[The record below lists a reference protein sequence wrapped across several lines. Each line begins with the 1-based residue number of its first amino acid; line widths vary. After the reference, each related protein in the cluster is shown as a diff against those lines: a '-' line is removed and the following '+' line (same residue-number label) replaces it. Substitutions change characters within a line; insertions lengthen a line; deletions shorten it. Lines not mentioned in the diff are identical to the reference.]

1 MITGRGP
8 GAPSVTP
15 NTVLTL
21 RQSAPDQ
28 TADLTAIRQTDALI
42 DLLGSRR
49 LRRPHTSGDPALI
62 LLSSLAADVDCSAQ
76 TGSADAAA
84 VPAAAVP
91 AAAVPA
97 GAVHAGAGPA
107 GAGHAGA
114 AQAAVMET
122 GARHGPGAADSLPAA
137 ERAAAAEWVHAT
149 AAAAVIAA
157 AVALLAVAGLVVA
170 GMVVRLTGMPARL
183 WFRRPGGPGGG
194 N

>member
-28 TADLTAIRQTDALI
+28 TDDLTAIRQTDALI

-62 LLSSLAADVDCSAQ
+62 LLSSLAADVDCSAH
-76 TGSADAAA
+76 TGSADAGT
-84 VPAAAVP
+84 VP
-91 AAAVPA
+91 
-97 GAVHAGAGPA
+97 
-107 GAGHAGA
+107 AGA

-122 GARHGPGAADSLPAA
+122 GARHGPGAADSLPAT
-137 ERAAAAEWVHAT
+137 ERAAAGEWVHAT
-149 AAAAVIAA
+149 AAAAVMAT

-170 GMVVRLTGMPARL
+170 GMLVRLTGMPARM
-183 WFRRPGGPGGG
+183 WFRRSGGPGRG

>member
-76 TGSADAAA
+76 TGSA
-84 VPAAAVP
+84 
-91 AAAVPA
+91 AAVPA
-97 GAVHAGAGPA
+97 GP
-107 GAGHAGA
+107 GHAGA

-149 AAAAVIAA
+149 AAAAVIGA